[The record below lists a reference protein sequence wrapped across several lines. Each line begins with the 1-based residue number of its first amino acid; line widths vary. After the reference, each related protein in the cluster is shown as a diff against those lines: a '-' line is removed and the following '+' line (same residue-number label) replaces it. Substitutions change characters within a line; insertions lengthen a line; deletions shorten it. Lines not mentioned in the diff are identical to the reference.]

1 MPKVIGNPL
10 SWSVGA
16 VSATGRHVGD
26 VVEHLAVKED
36 AAPPRV
42 RRLELSD
49 LRAALKAGVDDFVAC
64 RSDVVFLCLLY
75 PLIGAFLA
83 WAAFTG
89 NLLPLIFPILSGFA
103 LVGPVAAVG
112 LYEMS
117 HRREAGF
124 TANWGDALSVLRAP
138 SFGAIFVLSLMLF
151 ATYVVWLI
159 VAHGIWSATLGPV
172 PPVSLGAFFGEVFGT
187 GAGWA
192 MILIGMAV
200 GFFFAVLV
208 LAASVVSFPML
219 LDRDV
224 GLPMAVATSVR
235 VAMENPVPIAVW
247 GLIVAGGLVLGAL
260 PALLGLVVVLPVLGH
275 ATWHLY
281 RRAVD

>member
-16 VSATGRHVGD
+16 VSATGRHMGGVAD
-26 VVEHLAVKED
+26 HLALKED

-42 RRLELSD
+42 RRLELED
-49 LRAALKAGVDDFVAC
+49 LRGALRAGVADFTAC
-64 RSDVVFLCLLY
+64 RSDVIFLCLLY
-75 PLIGAFLA
+75 PLIGGLLA
-83 WAAFTG
+83 WAAFSG

-117 HRREAGF
+117 RQREAGG
-124 TANWGDALSVLRAP
+124 APNWGDALAVLRSP

-172 PPVSLGAFFGEVFGT
+172 PPASLGAFAGEVFGT
-187 GAGWA
+187 AAGWT
-192 MILIGMAV
+192 MIVVGMAV
-200 GFFFAVLV
+200 GLFFAVIV

-224 GLPMAVATSVR
+224 GLPMAVATSIR
-235 VAMENPVPIAVW
+235 VALENPVPIAAW
-247 GLIVAGGLVLGAL
+247 GLIVAAGLVLGAL

-281 RRAVD
+281 RRAVA